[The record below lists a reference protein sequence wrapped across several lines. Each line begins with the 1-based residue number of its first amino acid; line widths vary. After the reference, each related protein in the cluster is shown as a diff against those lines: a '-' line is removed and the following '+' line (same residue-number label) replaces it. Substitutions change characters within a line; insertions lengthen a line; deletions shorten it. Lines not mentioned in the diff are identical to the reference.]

1 MEVDFLLINPWIY
14 DFSAYDFWLKPY
26 GLLYIGGKL
35 RKLGYKIYYLDLLDP
50 FAEELPKLP
59 KRRDFGT
66 GHFYKQPVPKP
77 YFFQDVP
84 RRFYRYGL
92 PFEIFKH
99 KVSRLK
105 FKAVFIT
112 TTLTYWYPGLF
123 CLIDFF
129 AKNYPQTPIYI
140 GGIYAKLCKDHL
152 LHFLSHYPDTK
163 TVVVTQEE
171 EEFLAEVQKEFLPS
185 GPAFIHDYPVFDL
198 QTRIPYV
205 IIMSSIGC
213 PFNCPYCASKR
224 LYPYYKERSPEGLWE
239 EVIFWHKTYGV
250 KDFAFY
256 DDALLF
262 NFEKK
267 LRPFLEKVIDSKL
280 NIRFHTPNAVHA
292 RFIDKEVAL
301 LLKQAEFKTIR
312 LGLER
317 VENRFDHKVTLEEFI
332 EAVSYLK
339 QAGFTAKE
347 LGAYVLYGIPEEN
360 FREVEKALFFL
371 EKIGVSPY
379 LAEFS
384 PIPGTPFFEM
394 AKTYSRYPIE
404 DDPIFHNNSVFPALK
419 NPVWEDIERI
429 KNLART
435 IRHRLSTV

>member
-1 MEVDFLLINPWIY
+1 
-14 DFSAYDFWLKPY
+14 
-26 GLLYIGGKL
+26 
-35 RKLGYKIYYLDLLDP
+35 
-50 FAEELPKLP
+50 
-59 KRRDFGT
+59 
-66 GHFYKQPVPKP
+66 
-77 YFFQDVP
+77 
-84 RRFYRYGL
+84 
-92 PFEIFKH
+92 
-99 KVSRLK
+99 
-105 FKAVFIT
+105 
-112 TTLTYWYPGLF
+112 
-123 CLIDFF
+123 
-129 AKNYPQTPIYI
+129 
-140 GGIYAKLCKDHL
+140 
-152 LHFLSHYPDTK
+152 
-163 TVVVTQEE
+163 

-301 LLKQAEFKTIR
+301 LLKQAGFKTIR

-347 LGAYVLYGIPEEN
+347 LGAYILYGIPEEN
-360 FREVEKALFFL
+360 FKEVEKALFFL